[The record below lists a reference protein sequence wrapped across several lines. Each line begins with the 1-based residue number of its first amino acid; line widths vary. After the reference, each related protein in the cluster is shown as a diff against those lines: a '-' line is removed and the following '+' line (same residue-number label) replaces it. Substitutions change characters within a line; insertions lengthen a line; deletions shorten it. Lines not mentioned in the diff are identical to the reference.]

1 MPGVVFDQSLLYL
14 YICNALILVELK
26 DEEPEG
32 AERPQKLSLR
42 ARKMRRAR
50 EGCAGGTKAPWK
62 ADLRAVCSATW
73 EPALQT
79 GRTRVKEQA
88 GRVGGW
94 CLPEPQKESGEG
106 YRGGKALQRSLHK
119 GKRRM
124 SNAKR
129 TFGSDNEKIGK
140 PLDSQMILILFNP
153 KEVTKYKIQLLKFK

>member
-32 AERPQKLSLR
+32 AERPQKLSLC
-42 ARKMRRAR
+42 ARKMRR

-94 CLPEPQKESGEG
+94 CLQEPQKESGEG

-153 KEVTKYKIQLLKFK
+153 KEVTNYKIQLLKFK